1 MHLLFRRLSSV
12 VLFALATKVL
22 VSPVLAETVAKDAV
36 AVAVAVEVEVEEII
50 VWRCASAKKG
60 LAGTASEGLIG
71 DTDFSDFLLDQLP
84 PNMTRWL
91 VLEPQVSSSEVDG

>member
-1 MHLLFRRLSSV
+1 MHLLVRRLSSV
-12 VLFALATKVL
+12 VLFAIATKVL

-36 AVAVAVEVEVEEII
+36 AVEVEEII
-50 VWRCASAKKG
+50 VWGCASAKKG

-71 DTDFSDFLLDQLP
+71 DADLSDFLLDQLP

>member
-12 VLFALATKVL
+12 VLLALATKVL

-36 AVAVAVEVEVEEII
+36 AVAVEVEEII

-71 DTDFSDFLLDQLP
+71 DADFSDFLLDQLP

>member
-36 AVAVAVEVEVEEII
+36 AVEEII
-50 VWRCASAKKG
+50 VWGCASAKKG
-60 LAGTASEGLIG
+60 LAGSASEGLIG
-71 DTDFSDFLLDQLP
+71 DADFSDFLLDQLP